1 MKSIKDYFEKLGK
14 KVVDLQIDLEI
25 NKPCSHCGYGKM
37 LTGSATL
44 VCNSDNESDINSNES
59 ESSDKESNNS
69 NEFEKD
75 SENVNFIF
83 KTGCLTYDAELI
95 FE

>member
-44 VCNSDNESDINSNES
+44 ISNSDNN
-59 ESSDKESNNS
+59 SSDTDSNNNS
-69 NEFEKD
+69 NE

-83 KTGCLTYDAELI
+83 KTECLTYDAELV
-95 FE
+95 FEYN